1 MSLTTPTVETTS
13 RDEPE
18 IEIAAVGLTI
28 EEFEEVVRT
37 RERFKNEVHQEAN
50 ADYE

>member
-1 MSLTTPTVETTS
+1 MSLTTPTVGTAS

-37 RERFKNEVHQEAN
+37 REEFKDQVHEEAN
-50 ADYE
+50 ADHG